1 MSNFAAARQHMI
13 EGQIKPNQITLPA
26 LIVAL
31 GEIPREL
38 FVPRALQGVAY
49 VDEDIAV
56 APGRYLMEPM
66 VFARLVQALALTPA
80 DLALDVGCATGYST
94 AVLSRLCGAVV
105 GLEEDEALAEKANQL
120 LAELQC
126 DNASVARGALV
137 AGCPSQGPYDA
148 ILLNGAVEYVP
159 TALADQLKEGGRL
172 AAVVREEGVGKAVL
186 YVKADGVLG
195 RRELFD
201 AAVPPLP
208 GFLAP
213 KKFVF

>member
-208 GFLAP
+208 
-213 KKFVF
+213 